1 MRVSGVTVRKRLAI
15 VLFVGFIVFLI
26 IDTRL
31 GYVQLLTG
39 DTLTEKPKTYGV
51 GIFLL
56 NLKEE
61 RY

>member
-51 GIFLL
+51 GIFL
-56 NLKEE
+56 
-61 RY
+61 